1 MVGRVS
7 AQNEIEDLRLDPDP
21 LSTPLESPCFG
32 VELIFSESEAHTRR
46 SPAAYSMVSIS
57 QQAWRMEAGTP
68 DQVQNRS
75 RNDQERVKHLT
86 RFAGRSRGADVA
98 QGATTAARRQTVS
111 FRMRGKQ
118 VMRNKRRSKK
128 MKKATLTLGAG
139 LILLTGWLLVPG
151 IASAQAL
158 KTPIEG
164 RWVSC
169 FDLGEPER
177 EWVDEDGIIHVRGQR
192 YRCRHDGDIVGR
204 EDGVFGLDFDLD
216 GGVRFARGTSSF
228 TGTILGVNVSATGH
242 WVNECTRPEGE
253 EFLTCTQGDVW
264 HLEDGRLF
272 KLSTTYV
279 SVGFPQP
286 YTGILLDPP
295 GLRLGVRQLRR

>member
-1 MVGRVS
+1 
-7 AQNEIEDLRLDPDP
+7 
-21 LSTPLESPCFG
+21 
-32 VELIFSESEAHTRR
+32 
-46 SPAAYSMVSIS
+46 
-57 QQAWRMEAGTP
+57 
-68 DQVQNRS
+68 
-75 RNDQERVKHLT
+75 
-86 RFAGRSRGADVA
+86 
-98 QGATTAARRQTVS
+98 
-111 FRMRGKQ
+111 
-118 VMRNKRRSKK
+118 

-228 TGTILGVNVSATGH
+228 GGQILGEPATATGH
-242 WVNECTRPEGE
+242 WTNECIGTEGE
-253 EFLTCTQGDVW
+253 EFFTCIEEDLW
-264 HLEDGRLF
+264 HLEDGRLLKF
-272 KLSTTYV
+272 TVTFM
-279 SVGFPQP
+279 GPAPFPRP